1 MKISPI
7 SFGRAIK
14 VNSSER
20 VADAIATA
28 ANVTNYGLPIEAKE
42 DKSLQRFSETI
53 FNDTYLPNG
62 KAKVIALAPGEIYIF
77 SGKEAE
83 TATKITRQTSA
94 QIDEN
99 NAFVNGLPDRYC
111 RAEQREKYGRINQHL
126 IESKNKKLAE
136 LAENGQDNGRKS
148 QIDVEIETPDEFF
161 GLRPM
166 EKIKKIIYTST
177 TPNIEEQIVY
187 NKTK

>member
-14 VNSSER
+14 VNSTER
-20 VADAIATA
+20 VADALATA
-28 ANVTNYGLPIEAKE
+28 ANVTNYGTTAETKE
-42 DKSLQRFSETI
+42 EKSLQRFSEII

-77 SGKEAE
+77 SGREAE
-83 TATKITRQTSA
+83 AATKIIRQTSA

-99 NAFVNGLPDRYC
+99 NAFVNNLPDRYC
-111 RAEQREKYGRINQHL
+111 RAEQREKYGEINQKL
-126 IESKNKKLAE
+126 IERKNKKLAE
-136 LAENGQDNGRKS
+136 LTENGQANRRKS
-148 QIDVEIETPDEFF
+148 QIDIEFEQKEDIF
-161 GLRPM
+161 GLKPTS
-166 EKIKKIIYTST
+166 KIRRIVYSST

>member
-1 MKISPI
+1 MRISPI
-7 SFGRAIK
+7 SFGRAVK
-14 VNSSER
+14 VNSTER
-20 VADAIATA
+20 VADALATA
-28 ANVTNYGLPIEAKE
+28 ANITNYGTTTETKE
-42 DKSLQRFSETI
+42 EKSLQRFAETI

-77 SGKEAE
+77 SGREAE
-83 TATKITRQTSA
+83 TATKIIRQTSA

-111 RAEQREKYGRINQHL
+111 RAEQREKYGRINQNL
-126 IESKNKKLAE
+126 IENKNKKLAE
-136 LAENGQDNGRKS
+136 LAENGQDNERKS
-148 QIDVEIETPDEFF
+148 QIDVEVETPDDFF

-166 EKIKKIIYTST
+166 GKIRKIIYTST